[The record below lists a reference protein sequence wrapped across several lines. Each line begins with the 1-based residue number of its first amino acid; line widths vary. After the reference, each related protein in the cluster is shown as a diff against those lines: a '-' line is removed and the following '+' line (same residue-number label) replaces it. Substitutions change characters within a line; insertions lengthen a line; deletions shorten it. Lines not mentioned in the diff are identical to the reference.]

1 MEAFGDQFCFN
12 SNQMIEQ
19 KIDFNSNDDKEVN
32 EDLKQVNQLL
42 NEMTLKCVQLLA
54 NDVKNDDNQD
64 MDQIRVQD
72 KGNHE
77 DEDID
82 ENKVFNECDLNRK
95 ANDLE
100 VIETNKEVVNNED
113 NREIRSK
120 TAVKSFEKWG
130 ESVGVYHQ
138 NGCQK
143 RVLEL
148 NEIQNYV
155 KLKLNSVKS
164 DFNYYCS
171 LINDRYPRFYDS
183 TVECK
188 QYLSSIFVLFIKL
201 LINFDLIFNVRLSEM
216 ANAF

>member
-12 SNQMIEQ
+12 SNKMIDQ
-19 KIDFNSNDDKEVN
+19 KINFNSNDEKEVN
-32 EDLKQVNQLL
+32 EDLKQVNELL

-54 NDVKNDDNQD
+54 NDVKNEDKDT
-64 MDQIRVQD
+64 DQIGVED
-72 KGNHE
+72 KGNDS

-82 ENKVFNECDLNRK
+82 ENKVLNECDLNRN

-100 VIETNKEVVNNED
+100 VIETNEEVVNNEE
-113 NREIRSK
+113 NREIGSK
-120 TAVKSFEKWG
+120 TVAKAFEKWG
-130 ESVGVYHQ
+130 ESVGVFHQ

-148 NEIQNYV
+148 NEIKNYV

-183 TVECK
+183 TLECK
-188 QYLSSIFVLFIKL
+188 QYFSSIFVLFI
-201 LINFDLIFNVRLSEM
+201 
-216 ANAF
+216 